1 MKKLYI
7 LIALGVTSAQAA
19 EVHDSNAW
27 EAMFR
32 AAGGGGEYCAQTGEC
47 INPQKWD
54 RATKEQ
60 CLDLWANPNNLSCN
74 GPCTAAD
81 RRRRDVAN
89 GGVALAD
96 KCEAYRADTK
106 KDFDTAL
113 TKEREWNNAHY
124 VTTGDYCQ
132 RVRSLMATRITN
144 DPVVVCDARDENL
157 VGGVARGNYRG
168 GGPNALWYFTG
179 SWDGELMTTPCG
191 DYEKNEASPCYRAR
205 QVVTS
210 Q

>member
-1 MKKLYI
+1 MKRLF
-7 LIALGVTSAQAA
+7 IAIGLSLMGAQAGEA
-19 EVHDSNAW
+19 NDAW

-32 AAGGGGEYCAQTGEC
+32 AAGGGGDYCAQTGQC
-47 INPQKWD
+47 TNPQKWD
-54 RATKEQ
+54 RVTKEK

-74 GPCTAAD
+74 GPCTAED
-81 RRRRDVAN
+81 LRRRDVAN
-89 GGVALAD
+89 GGVALAN
-96 KCEAYRADTK
+96 KCDAYRADTR

-113 TKEREWNNAHY
+113 AKEREWNNAHY

-132 RVRSLMATRITN
+132 RVKSLMTTRITT
-144 DPVVVCDARDENL
+144 DQVVVCDARNENQ

-168 GGPNALWYFTG
+168 GGAHALWYFTG

-191 DYEKNEASPCYRAR
+191 EYEKNEASPCYRAR
-205 QVVTS
+205 QVVGG

>member
-1 MKKLYI
+1 MKKLLI
-7 LIALGVTSAQAA
+7 VIALGVTSAQAG
-19 EVHDSNAW
+19 DGNDPNSW

-32 AAGGGGEYCAQTGEC
+32 AAGGGGDYCAQTGQC
-47 INPQKWD
+47 TNPQKWD

-74 GPCTAAD
+74 GPCTAED

-96 KCEAYRADTK
+96 KCDAYRADAK

-113 TKEREWNNAHY
+113 AKEREWNNAHY

-132 RVRSLMATRITN
+132 RVRSLIMTRVAT

-179 SWDGELMTTPCG
+179 TWDGELLTTPCG
-191 DYEKNEASPCYRAR
+191 AYEKNEASPCYRAR
-205 QVVTS
+205 QVVSS